1 LNFRKDINGLRAI
14 AVVAVVLFHFNP
26 IWVSGGFAGVDIF
39 FVISGFLMTGII
51 FRKMES
57 NSFSILSFY
66 VSRANRI
73 VPALAFLCFSL
84 LVLGW
89 LYLIPSDFKLLSK
102 HISGSIS
109 FLSNIMYSRE
119 GGYFATSSHE
129 KWLLHTW
136 SLSVEWQFYL
146 IYPLILVVLKKLL
159 SIRTMKFV
167 LLLGT
172 IVALLF
178 SMFATYKLQNET
190 YFPLHTRAWEMMMGG
205 VAYLFPFKLNGKNKL
220 RMEIV
225 GVFLILLS
233 YFYISK
239 DDAWPGYL
247 TLLPVLGAFSILQ
260 ANRNDSL
267 ITSNFI
273 LQKLGLWSYSIYLW
287 HWPVVVALY
296 YLGLNDITSILIG
309 IGISL
314 ILGITSYYFIE
325 KKLSFAKPQIN
336 FIGLLKYP
344 PLALIFIT
352 GAIGTTVYINNGYQE
367 RSSTEY
373 LNVVKSISMPTRQNG
388 YCFYDLNMG
397 VEYQAD
403 ALKGSSCILG
413 DKKEKPSILLMGDSF
428 AAQYEPFWDSLL
440 RDHEL
445 ALSSITT
452 NWCSPSFTDRFIGP
466 DDDNAFEQCIV
477 NRQFI
482 QKNMKRYKTVILS
495 GLWGSVYHKG
505 YMDDVYEVVDY
516 ASELGLNVIIMASP
530 MSFGFDVTKRF
541 KTAIFNGDLNLDM
554 PPIIENSDDTAI
566 EANRLFNELSQ
577 KRNNV
582 LFISRDDLFDPS
594 NMYTKNGIK
603 LPYSLDGSHISLEG
617 SLKSALYFSQT
628 ETHEKIMKFISTRN
642 YSKL

>member
-1 LNFRKDINGLRAI
+1 MI
-14 AVVAVVLFHFNP
+14 AVVLFHFNP
-26 IWVSGGFAGVDIF
+26 AWVSGGFAGVDIF

-57 NSFSILSFY
+57 NSFSTLSFY
-66 VSRANRI
+66 VSRASRI
-73 VPALAFLCFSL
+73 VPALAFLCFTL

-146 IYPLILVVLKKLL
+146 IYPLILVALKRLL
-159 SIRTMKFV
+159 NLRTMKFV

-178 SMFATYKLQNET
+178 SMFATYKLQHET

-205 VAYLFPFKLNGKNKL
+205 VAYLYPFKLNGKNKL

-233 YFYISK
+233 YFYISNN
-239 DDAWPGYL
+239 DAWPGYL

-267 ITSNFI
+267 ITSNFVF
-273 LQKLGLWSYSIYLW
+273 QKLGLWSYSIYLW

-309 IGISL
+309 IAVSL
-314 ILGITSYYFIE
+314 ILGIISYYFIE
-325 KKLSFAKPQIN
+325 KKISFAKPQIN

-344 PLALIFIT
+344 PVALIFII

-373 LNVVKSISMPTRQNG
+373 LNVVKSMSFANRQNG
-388 YCFYDLNMG
+388 YCFYSKTKD
-397 VEYQAD
+397 QAD
-403 ALKGSSCILG
+403 VLKETSCLLG
-413 DKKEKPSILLMGDSF
+413 DKTEKPSVLLMGDSF
-428 AAQYEPFWDSLL
+428 AGHYEPFWDSLL
-440 RDHEL
+440 KEQK
-445 ALSSITT
+445 LSLNSITT
-452 NWCSPSFTDRFIGP
+452 GWCSPSFTDRFIGLEEEQ
-466 DDDNAFEQCIV
+466 NAFAQCIV
-477 NRQFI
+477 NRRFI
-482 QKNMKRYKTVILS
+482 QKNMKNYDTVILA
-495 GLWGSVYHKG
+495 GLWETVYSQG

-530 MSFGFDVTKRF
+530 TSFGFNVTKYF
-541 KTAIFNGDLNLDM
+541 KTAIFNGVLDLNM
-554 PPIIENSDDTAI
+554 PPIIKNSDDTAI
-566 EANRLFNELSQ
+566 KANHLLYELSQ

-582 LFISRDDLFDPS
+582 SFISRDDLFDSS
-594 NMYTKNGIK
+594 NMYIKNGIE
-603 LPYSLDGSHISLEG
+603 LPYSYDGLHISVEG
-617 SLKSALYFSQT
+617 SLESALYFSQT
-628 ETHEKIMKFISTRN
+628 EDYEKIMNIISTRN